1 MSFVSLKSWA
11 STGLIVLQLIL
22 KELHFTSDVD
32 KAIDQIT
39 SFLFKLEFL
48 IDISYGLE
56 EKKKSQKP
64 TKHI

>member
-1 MSFVSLKSWA
+1 MSFVSLKLWA

-48 IDISYGLE
+48 IDISYGLGG
-56 EKKKSQKP
+56 
-64 TKHI
+64 